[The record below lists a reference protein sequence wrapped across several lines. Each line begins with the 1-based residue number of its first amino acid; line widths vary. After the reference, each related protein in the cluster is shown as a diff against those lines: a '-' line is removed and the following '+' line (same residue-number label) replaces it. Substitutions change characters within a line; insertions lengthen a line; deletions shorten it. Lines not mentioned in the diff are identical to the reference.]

1 MLYFTKLFLTSIFII
16 NVETVIAS
24 EAKTGLPQLDLN
36 TYPSLMFWSIIS
48 LILGFV
54 LMKYLVT
61 PNIKSILNSRE
72 TSIQNDL
79 VKAKTSNQESEKI
92 KQSIIKSQEDI
103 KSKSQK
109 IISDAILESKQSIE
123 KKEKE
128 ISEKLELKVSE
139 AEQKII
145 DTQNTVI
152 NDVINVE
159 TVIASE
165 AKTGLPQIDL
175 NTYPSLMFWSINS
188 LILGFVLMKYLLT
201 PNIKSILNSRE
212 TSIQND
218 LVKAKTSNQESEKI
232 RQLIIKSQE
241 DIKSKSQKIISDAIL
256 ESKQSIEKKEK
267 EISEKLELKVSE
279 AEQKIID
286 TQNTVIND
294 VINVAE
300 EITADVVRKFTD
312 IKYDKSN
319 VKKAIKLASNN
330 VLMEK

>member
-36 TYPSLMFWSIIS
+36 TYPSLMFWSIVS
-48 LILGFV
+48 LVIGFA

-128 ISEKLELKVSE
+128 ISAKLELKVSE
-139 AEQKII
+139 AEK
-145 DTQNTVI
+145 
-152 NDVINVE
+152 
-159 TVIASE
+159 
-165 AKTGLPQIDL
+165 
-175 NTYPSLMFWSINS
+175 
-188 LILGFVLMKYLLT
+188 
-201 PNIKSILNSRE
+201 
-212 TSIQND
+212 
-218 LVKAKTSNQESEKI
+218 
-232 RQLIIKSQE
+232 
-241 DIKSKSQKIISDAIL
+241 
-256 ESKQSIEKKEK
+256 
-267 EISEKLELKVSE
+267 
-279 AEQKIID
+279 KIID

-300 EITADVVRKFTD
+300 EITADVVKKFTD

-330 VLMEK
+330 ILMEK

>member
-48 LILGFV
+48 LIIGFV

-92 KQSIIKSQEDI
+92 RQSIIKSQEDI

-128 ISEKLELKVSE
+128 ISAKLELKVSE
-139 AEQKII
+139 AEK
-145 DTQNTVI
+145 
-152 NDVINVE
+152 
-159 TVIASE
+159 
-165 AKTGLPQIDL
+165 
-175 NTYPSLMFWSINS
+175 
-188 LILGFVLMKYLLT
+188 
-201 PNIKSILNSRE
+201 
-212 TSIQND
+212 
-218 LVKAKTSNQESEKI
+218 
-232 RQLIIKSQE
+232 
-241 DIKSKSQKIISDAIL
+241 
-256 ESKQSIEKKEK
+256 
-267 EISEKLELKVSE
+267 
-279 AEQKIID
+279 KIID

-300 EITADVVRKFTD
+300 EITADVVKKFTD
-312 IKYDKSN
+312 IKYDKSD
-319 VKKAIKLASNN
+319 VKKAIKLASTNI
-330 VLMEK
+330 LMEK

>member
-92 KQSIIKSQEDI
+92 RQSIIKSQEDI

-109 IISDAILESKQSIE
+109 IISEAILESKQSIE

-128 ISEKLELKVSE
+128 VSAKLELKVSE
-139 AEQKII
+139 AEKKII
-145 DTQNTVI
+145 NTQNTVI
-152 NDVINVE
+152 NDI
-159 TVIASE
+159 
-165 AKTGLPQIDL
+165 
-175 NTYPSLMFWSINS
+175 
-188 LILGFVLMKYLLT
+188 
-201 PNIKSILNSRE
+201 
-212 TSIQND
+212 
-218 LVKAKTSNQESEKI
+218 
-232 RQLIIKSQE
+232 
-241 DIKSKSQKIISDAIL
+241 
-256 ESKQSIEKKEK
+256 
-267 EISEKLELKVSE
+267 
-279 AEQKIID
+279 
-286 TQNTVIND
+286 
-294 VINVAE
+294 INVAE
-300 EITADVVRKFTD
+300 EITADVVKKFTD

-330 VLMEK
+330 ILMEK

>member
-48 LILGFV
+48 LIIGFA

-123 KKEKE
+123 KIEKE
-128 ISEKLELKVSE
+128 ISAKLELKVSE
-139 AEQKII
+139 SEKKII

-152 NDVINVE
+152 NDVI
-159 TVIASE
+159 
-165 AKTGLPQIDL
+165 D
-175 NTYPSLMFWSINS
+175 
-188 LILGFVLMKYLLT
+188 
-201 PNIKSILNSRE
+201 
-212 TSIQND
+212 
-218 LVKAKTSNQESEKI
+218 
-232 RQLIIKSQE
+232 
-241 DIKSKSQKIISDAIL
+241 
-256 ESKQSIEKKEK
+256 
-267 EISEKLELKVSE
+267 
-279 AEQKIID
+279 
-286 TQNTVIND
+286 
-294 VINVAE
+294 VAE
-300 EITADVVRKFTD
+300 EITADVVKKFTD

-319 VKKAIKLASNN
+319 IRKAIKQASNN
-330 VLMEK
+330 ILMEK

>member
-16 NVETVIAS
+16 NVETVFAS

-48 LILGFV
+48 LIIGFAF
-54 LMKYLVT
+54 MKYLVT

-103 KSKSQK
+103 KSRSQK
-109 IISDAILESKQSIE
+109 IISDAILESKQSNE

-128 ISEKLELKVSE
+128 ISAKLELKVSE
-139 AEQKII
+139 AEKKI
-145 DTQNTVI
+145 
-152 NDVINVE
+152 
-159 TVIASE
+159 S
-165 AKTGLPQIDL
+165 
-175 NTYPSLMFWSINS
+175 
-188 LILGFVLMKYLLT
+188 
-201 PNIKSILNSRE
+201 
-212 TSIQND
+212 
-218 LVKAKTSNQESEKI
+218 
-232 RQLIIKSQE
+232 
-241 DIKSKSQKIISDAIL
+241 
-256 ESKQSIEKKEK
+256 
-267 EISEKLELKVSE
+267 
-279 AEQKIID
+279 D

-300 EITADVVRKFTD
+300 EITVDVVKKFTD

-330 VLMEK
+330 ILMEK

>member
-48 LILGFV
+48 LIIGFA

-103 KSKSQK
+103 KLKSQK

-128 ISEKLELKVSE
+128 ISAKLELKVSE
-139 AEQKII
+139 AEK
-145 DTQNTVI
+145 
-152 NDVINVE
+152 
-159 TVIASE
+159 
-165 AKTGLPQIDL
+165 
-175 NTYPSLMFWSINS
+175 
-188 LILGFVLMKYLLT
+188 
-201 PNIKSILNSRE
+201 
-212 TSIQND
+212 
-218 LVKAKTSNQESEKI
+218 
-232 RQLIIKSQE
+232 
-241 DIKSKSQKIISDAIL
+241 
-256 ESKQSIEKKEK
+256 
-267 EISEKLELKVSE
+267 
-279 AEQKIID
+279 KIID

-300 EITADVVRKFTD
+300 EITADVVKKFTD

-330 VLMEK
+330 ILMEK

>member
-48 LILGFV
+48 LIIGFA

-128 ISEKLELKVSE
+128 ISAKLELKVSE
-139 AEQKII
+139 AEK
-145 DTQNTVI
+145 
-152 NDVINVE
+152 
-159 TVIASE
+159 
-165 AKTGLPQIDL
+165 
-175 NTYPSLMFWSINS
+175 
-188 LILGFVLMKYLLT
+188 
-201 PNIKSILNSRE
+201 
-212 TSIQND
+212 
-218 LVKAKTSNQESEKI
+218 
-232 RQLIIKSQE
+232 
-241 DIKSKSQKIISDAIL
+241 
-256 ESKQSIEKKEK
+256 
-267 EISEKLELKVSE
+267 
-279 AEQKIID
+279 KIID

-300 EITADVVRKFTD
+300 EITADVVKKFTD

-330 VLMEK
+330 ILMEK

>member
-92 KQSIIKSQEDI
+92 RQSIIKSQEDI

-128 ISEKLELKVSE
+128 ISVKLELKVSE
-139 AEQKII
+139 AEK
-145 DTQNTVI
+145 
-152 NDVINVE
+152 
-159 TVIASE
+159 
-165 AKTGLPQIDL
+165 
-175 NTYPSLMFWSINS
+175 
-188 LILGFVLMKYLLT
+188 
-201 PNIKSILNSRE
+201 
-212 TSIQND
+212 
-218 LVKAKTSNQESEKI
+218 
-232 RQLIIKSQE
+232 
-241 DIKSKSQKIISDAIL
+241 
-256 ESKQSIEKKEK
+256 
-267 EISEKLELKVSE
+267 
-279 AEQKIID
+279 KIID

>member
-48 LILGFV
+48 LIIGFA

-92 KQSIIKSQEDI
+92 KHAIIKSQEDI

-109 IISDAILESKQSIE
+109 IISDAMLESKQIIE

-128 ISEKLELKVSE
+128 ISAKLELKVSE
-139 AEQKII
+139 AEK
-145 DTQNTVI
+145 
-152 NDVINVE
+152 
-159 TVIASE
+159 
-165 AKTGLPQIDL
+165 
-175 NTYPSLMFWSINS
+175 
-188 LILGFVLMKYLLT
+188 
-201 PNIKSILNSRE
+201 
-212 TSIQND
+212 
-218 LVKAKTSNQESEKI
+218 
-232 RQLIIKSQE
+232 
-241 DIKSKSQKIISDAIL
+241 
-256 ESKQSIEKKEK
+256 
-267 EISEKLELKVSE
+267 
-279 AEQKIID
+279 KIID

-300 EITADVVRKFTD
+300 EITADVVKKFTD

-330 VLMEK
+330 ILMEK

>member
-16 NVETVIAS
+16 NVKTVIAS

-79 VKAKTSNQESEKI
+79 VKAKTSNQEAEKI

-128 ISEKLELKVSE
+128 ISAKLELKVSE
-139 AEQKII
+139 AEK
-145 DTQNTVI
+145 
-152 NDVINVE
+152 
-159 TVIASE
+159 
-165 AKTGLPQIDL
+165 
-175 NTYPSLMFWSINS
+175 
-188 LILGFVLMKYLLT
+188 
-201 PNIKSILNSRE
+201 
-212 TSIQND
+212 
-218 LVKAKTSNQESEKI
+218 
-232 RQLIIKSQE
+232 
-241 DIKSKSQKIISDAIL
+241 
-256 ESKQSIEKKEK
+256 
-267 EISEKLELKVSE
+267 
-279 AEQKIID
+279 KIID

-300 EITADVVRKFTD
+300 EITADVVKKFTD

-330 VLMEK
+330 ILMEK

>member
-36 TYPSLMFWSIIS
+36 TYPSLIFWSIIS

-128 ISEKLELKVSE
+128 ISAKLELKVSE
-139 AEQKII
+139 AEK
-145 DTQNTVI
+145 
-152 NDVINVE
+152 
-159 TVIASE
+159 
-165 AKTGLPQIDL
+165 
-175 NTYPSLMFWSINS
+175 
-188 LILGFVLMKYLLT
+188 
-201 PNIKSILNSRE
+201 
-212 TSIQND
+212 
-218 LVKAKTSNQESEKI
+218 
-232 RQLIIKSQE
+232 
-241 DIKSKSQKIISDAIL
+241 
-256 ESKQSIEKKEK
+256 
-267 EISEKLELKVSE
+267 
-279 AEQKIID
+279 KIID

-300 EITADVVRKFTD
+300 EITADVVKKFTD

-330 VLMEK
+330 ILMEK

>member
-36 TYPSLMFWSIIS
+36 TYPSLMFWSFIS
-48 LILGFV
+48 LIIGFL

-92 KQSIIKSQEDI
+92 RQSIIKSQEDI

-128 ISEKLELKVSE
+128 ISAKLELKVSE
-139 AEQKII
+139 AEK
-145 DTQNTVI
+145 
-152 NDVINVE
+152 
-159 TVIASE
+159 
-165 AKTGLPQIDL
+165 
-175 NTYPSLMFWSINS
+175 
-188 LILGFVLMKYLLT
+188 
-201 PNIKSILNSRE
+201 
-212 TSIQND
+212 
-218 LVKAKTSNQESEKI
+218 
-232 RQLIIKSQE
+232 
-241 DIKSKSQKIISDAIL
+241 
-256 ESKQSIEKKEK
+256 
-267 EISEKLELKVSE
+267 
-279 AEQKIID
+279 KIID

-319 VKKAIKLASNN
+319 VKKAIKLAANN

>member
-1 MLYFTKLFLTSIFII
+1 MLYFTKLFLTSIIII

-92 KQSIIKSQEDI
+92 RQSIIKSQEDI

-128 ISEKLELKVSE
+128 ISAKLELKVSE
-139 AEQKII
+139 AEK
-145 DTQNTVI
+145 
-152 NDVINVE
+152 
-159 TVIASE
+159 
-165 AKTGLPQIDL
+165 
-175 NTYPSLMFWSINS
+175 
-188 LILGFVLMKYLLT
+188 
-201 PNIKSILNSRE
+201 
-212 TSIQND
+212 
-218 LVKAKTSNQESEKI
+218 
-232 RQLIIKSQE
+232 
-241 DIKSKSQKIISDAIL
+241 
-256 ESKQSIEKKEK
+256 
-267 EISEKLELKVSE
+267 
-279 AEQKIID
+279 KIID

>member
-24 EAKTGLPQLDLN
+24 EAKTGLPQLDLS
-36 TYPSLMFWSIIS
+36 TYPSLMFWSVFSII
-48 LILGFV
+48 IGFV

-128 ISEKLELKVSE
+128 ISTKLELKVLE
-139 AEQKII
+139 AEK
-145 DTQNTVI
+145 
-152 NDVINVE
+152 
-159 TVIASE
+159 
-165 AKTGLPQIDL
+165 
-175 NTYPSLMFWSINS
+175 
-188 LILGFVLMKYLLT
+188 
-201 PNIKSILNSRE
+201 
-212 TSIQND
+212 
-218 LVKAKTSNQESEKI
+218 
-232 RQLIIKSQE
+232 
-241 DIKSKSQKIISDAIL
+241 
-256 ESKQSIEKKEK
+256 
-267 EISEKLELKVSE
+267 
-279 AEQKIID
+279 KIID

>member
-54 LMKYLVT
+54 LIKFLVT

-92 KQSIIKSQEDI
+92 RQSIIKSQEDI

-109 IISDAILESKQSIE
+109 IISDAILESKQNIE

-128 ISEKLELKVSE
+128 ISAKLELKVSE
-139 AEQKII
+139 AEK
-145 DTQNTVI
+145 
-152 NDVINVE
+152 
-159 TVIASE
+159 
-165 AKTGLPQIDL
+165 
-175 NTYPSLMFWSINS
+175 
-188 LILGFVLMKYLLT
+188 
-201 PNIKSILNSRE
+201 
-212 TSIQND
+212 
-218 LVKAKTSNQESEKI
+218 
-232 RQLIIKSQE
+232 
-241 DIKSKSQKIISDAIL
+241 
-256 ESKQSIEKKEK
+256 
-267 EISEKLELKVSE
+267 
-279 AEQKIID
+279 KIID

>member
-92 KQSIIKSQEDI
+92 RQSIIKSQEDI

-128 ISEKLELKVSE
+128 ISTKLELKVSE
-139 AEQKII
+139 AEK
-145 DTQNTVI
+145 
-152 NDVINVE
+152 
-159 TVIASE
+159 
-165 AKTGLPQIDL
+165 
-175 NTYPSLMFWSINS
+175 
-188 LILGFVLMKYLLT
+188 
-201 PNIKSILNSRE
+201 
-212 TSIQND
+212 
-218 LVKAKTSNQESEKI
+218 
-232 RQLIIKSQE
+232 
-241 DIKSKSQKIISDAIL
+241 
-256 ESKQSIEKKEK
+256 
-267 EISEKLELKVSE
+267 
-279 AEQKIID
+279 KIID

-300 EITADVVRKFTD
+300 EITADVVKKFTD

-330 VLMEK
+330 ILMEK